1 MQIDMQLHAAQC
13 LRLET
18 YFLLI
23 EIDVGIFA
31 GAVLQIVAES
41 RITSGVVHMTWIVD
55 AQALMQRISIRILK
69 RRDGEMSTGF
79 FLSLRAARIA
89 PTMPVVSFGC
99 RPPLI
104 TTERQIIL
112 VTVSLFLIG
121 FYN

>member
-41 RITSGVVHMTWIVD
+41 HITSGVVHMTWIVD
-55 AQALMQRISIRILK
+55 
-69 RRDGEMSTGF
+69 
-79 FLSLRAARIA
+79 ARIA

-99 RPPLI
+99 RPPLL
-104 TTERQIIL
+104 TTARQIIL